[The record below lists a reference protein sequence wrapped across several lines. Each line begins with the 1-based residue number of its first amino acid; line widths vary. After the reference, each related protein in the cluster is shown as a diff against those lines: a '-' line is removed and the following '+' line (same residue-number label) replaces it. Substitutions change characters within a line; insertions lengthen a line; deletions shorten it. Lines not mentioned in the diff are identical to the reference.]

1 MAKQGEK
8 DYLRNIGEGALQ
20 HALNKPFSDPD
31 CGALLMEIG
40 AVMALLPPPPGKLLD
55 LGCGTGWTSRF
66 FARRGYTA
74 TGQDI
79 SPDAV
84 RHATERAQAE
94 GLDNLCFVESDYE
107 ALAFVEA
114 FDCAVFFSSLHHA
127 TDEAAAMRAVYRALR
142 PGGVCV
148 TSEPGYGHAAS
159 AESRQAAR
167 DYGVTEKDMP
177 PALIRRLGRAA
188 GFREFAVYPHADA
201 LQKALYA
208 PGPVRM
214 GPGLIRGARTW
225 AFARRNGIVWMR
237 K

>member
-8 DYLRNIGEGALQ
+8 DYLKNIGEGALQ
-20 HALNKPFSDPD
+20 HALNKPYSDPD

-40 AVMALLPPPPGKLLD
+40 AVMALLPAPPGDLLD

-66 FARRGYTA
+66 FARRGYTV

-84 RHATERAQAE
+84 RHSTERAQAD
-94 GLDNLCFVESDYE
+94 GLTELHFIESDYE
-107 ALAFVEA
+107 SLAFVEM

-127 TDEAAAMRAVYRALR
+127 TDEAAAIRAVYRALR

-148 TSEPGYGHAAS
+148 TSEPGHGHAAS
-159 AESRQAAR
+159 PESQQAAR

-177 PALIRRLGRAA
+177 PALIRRLGREA

-214 GPGLIRGARTW
+214 GSGLIRGTKAW